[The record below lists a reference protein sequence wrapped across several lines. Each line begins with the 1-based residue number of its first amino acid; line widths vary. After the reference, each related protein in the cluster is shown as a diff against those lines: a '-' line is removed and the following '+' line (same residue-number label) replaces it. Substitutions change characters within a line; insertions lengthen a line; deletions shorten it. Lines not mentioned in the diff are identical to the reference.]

1 MKIKNTKFKLLR
13 AISIVTLIV
22 SYQNGHFVY
31 RILAIFA
38 ITLGL
43 LFSYSEVYAKD
54 PQLATFQETA
64 QILIDQSISN
74 NVTASVTLQ
83 TTSNQEI
90 RIPTELANKIEET
103 DKLVAVIFTSEEQC
117 VLGVVDESCIMIN
130 ISREGI
136 EGGIIAIQDE
146 GRLVGDTLIDDI
158 NEVLDINAEF
168 HSVYLHQNDESN
180 KALETSGVISGRG
193 IVSAVYTIPRED
205 TQSMYEKFSAI
216 LLPSAIRDSG
226 GFYDIAKKLSAEQ
239 TARMTISIIPQNG
252 ISLFQLKLSVDYP
265 NTASEIKNISPLEL
279 LQINELKRSGYFSD
293 DFYPLNSL
301 LRVVLL
307 SPEPLKIDK
316 VNTNIVPEVVR
327 DGERLPEFTSDGWF
341 FDQSSGEKI
350 EATYL
355 FGEKF
360 SIGKNELVMTTSY
373 FDGSDGNGVSPPTI
387 STEIDSMQIIIL
399 VGIVMAAIGASLFYL
414 KGFRAKH

>member
-1 MKIKNTKFKLLR
+1 MYKVL
-13 AISIVTLIV
+13 A
-22 SYQNGHFVY
+22 
-31 RILAIFA
+31 ILAIS
-38 ITLGL
+38 LGL
-43 LFSYSEVYAKD
+43 LFSYSEVFAKD

-74 NVTASVTLQ
+74 NVTASISLQ

-90 RIPTELANKIEET
+90 RIPTELANKIQET

-136 EGGIIAIQDE
+136 EGGIFAIQDV
-146 GRLVGDTLIDDI
+146 GRLIGDTLIDDI
-158 NEVLDINAEF
+158 NKALDTDAEF
-168 HSVYLHQNDESN
+168 HSVFLHQNDEAN
-180 KALETSGVISGRG
+180 RAFETSGVISGRG
-193 IVSAVYTIPRED
+193 TISAVYTMPRED
-205 TQSMYEKFSAI
+205 TQSMYEKFSSI
-216 LLPSAIRDSG
+216 LLPSEIRDSG
-226 GFYDIAKKLSAEQ
+226 GFYDIAKKLSTEQ
-239 TARMTISIIPQNG
+239 TARMTLSIIPQNG

-265 NTASEIKNISPLEL
+265 NTASEIKNINPLEL
-279 LQINELKRSGYFSD
+279 LQINELKRSGYFSN

-307 SPEPLKIDK
+307 SSEPLKIDK
-316 VNTNIVPEVVR
+316 VNTNIVPEVIR

-355 FGEKF
+355 FGEKI
-360 SIGKNELVMTTSY
+360 SIGKNELVLTTSP
-373 FDGSDGNGVSPPTI
+373 FDGSDSNGITQPTI
-387 STEIDSMQIIIL
+387 STEIDSMQVIIL

-414 KGFRAKH
+414 KGFRVKH

>member
-1 MKIKNTKFKLLR
+1 MYKVL
-13 AISIVTLIV
+13 A
-22 SYQNGHFVY
+22 
-31 RILAIFA
+31 ILAIS
-38 ITLGL
+38 LGL
-43 LFSYSEVYAKD
+43 LFSYSEVFAKD

-74 NVTASVTLQ
+74 NVTASISLQ

-90 RIPTELANKIEET
+90 RIPTELANKIQET

-136 EGGIIAIQDE
+136 EGGIFAIQDV
-146 GRLVGDTLIDDI
+146 GRLIGDTLIDDI
-158 NEVLDINAEF
+158 NKALDTDAEF
-168 HSVYLHQNDESN
+168 HSVFLHQNDESN
-180 KALETSGVISGRG
+180 RALETSGVISGRG
-193 IVSAVYTIPRED
+193 TISAVYTMPRED
-205 TQSMYEKFSAI
+205 TQSMYEKFSSI
-216 LLPSAIRDSG
+216 LLPSEIRDSG
-226 GFYDIAKKLSAEQ
+226 GFYDIAKKLSTEQ
-239 TARMTISIIPQNG
+239 TARMTLSIIPQNG

-265 NTASEIKNISPLEL
+265 NTASEIKNINPLEL
-279 LQINELKRSGYFSD
+279 LQINELKRSGYFSN

-307 SPEPLKIDK
+307 SSEPLKIDK
-316 VNTNIVPEVVR
+316 VNTNIVPEVIR

-355 FGEKF
+355 FGEKI
-360 SIGKNELVMTTSY
+360 SIGKNELVLTTSP
-373 FDGSDGNGVSPPTI
+373 FDGSDSNGITQPRI
-387 STEIDSMQIIIL
+387 STEIDSMQVIIL

-414 KGFRAKH
+414 KGFRVKH